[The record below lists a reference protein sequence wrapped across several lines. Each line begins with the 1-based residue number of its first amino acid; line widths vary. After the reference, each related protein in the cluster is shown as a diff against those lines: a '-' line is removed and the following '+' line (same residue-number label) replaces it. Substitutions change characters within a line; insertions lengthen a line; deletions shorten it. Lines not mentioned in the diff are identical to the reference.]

1 MLLLPFTEP
10 AARQI
15 VRISIDDENDNPP
28 HFKQLLFSGGME
40 HPGSNLCNLIIKF
53 IFKKYSKPSRRT
65 TSQRMRFLWNL
76 QKKDFTTVILI
87 HSAMHFDT
95 FTLNI

>member
-40 HPGSNLCNLIIKF
+40 HPGSNLFNLIIKF
-53 IFKKYSKPSRRT
+53 IFKKYSSH
-65 TSQRMRFLWNL
+65 QGEL
-76 QKKDFTTVILI
+76 QVNERAFCGTCKKKDFTTVILI
-87 HSAMHFDT
+87 HSAMHFDI
-95 FTLNI
+95 FILNI